1 MCLALCACG
10 RLSELVVAVDHGD
23 LTNARV
29 LLDRGA
35 DPNSEDADGNS
46 ALMLAV
52 WHGDADLV
60 ARMLAKHA
68 DPKHANDAGIT
79 ALHWAVDD
87 VVKTRALLD
96 AGADPNATDAAGI
109 TPLALAA
116 GRDGG
121 AEVVALLLAHGGDAK
136 RVGGRIGA
144 GDAAAARALL
154 AHGTDPKPTAALHL
168 AAVRGNVE
176 TLQLLLDHG
185 AQINAQAAL
194 GMTALMW
201 AAQMG
206 RPAAVTLLLAR
217 GANPNIVEL
226 FNGSTALM
234 QAAASE
240 RAGPDIARALLAA
253 NADVTTVDDEGAT
266 AFVWA
271 LRRGNPE
278 VINLLAAHEAGPRP
292 IAMRTAH
299 GKRVGDANTPR
310 AALGRAIPLLERA
323 RSKFRRIAGCPSCH
337 HDALPAMALEYVHAL
352 GLPIDLEARAT
363 EANATAESFRSR
375 REKFLEGLG
384 FADIVE
390 CAYLLVGLAAS
401 DYPPDDIT
409 AAMVRYLALRQ
420 DTDGRWP
427 TMMQRLPADGSDVAL
442 TALAI
447 RALHTY
453 MPGSEARIARGR
465 AYLEHVVAT
474 TNEDLVY
481 QLLGLH
487 WAGATELGTI
497 AIKLAERQRPDGSF
511 AQLDGL
517 LGDPYATAQAIVAL
531 REAGATPATDPV
543 IQRAVRFLLARQ
555 LTDGSWFV
563 ATRALRFQPFF
574 DSGFP
579 QGRSQYS
586 SILATAWA
594 VMALADV
601 DQLTP
606 TVQQ

>member
-1 MCLALCACG
+1 VLRRALLCLALCACG

-23 LTNARV
+23 LPNARS

-35 DPNSEDADGNS
+35 DPNAEDADGNS

-60 ARMLAKHA
+60 TRMLAKHA
-68 DPKHANDAGIT
+68 DPKHANDAGVT

-87 VVKTRALLD
+87 LAKTRALVD
-96 AGADPNATDAAGI
+96 AGADPNAADAAGL
-109 TPLALAA
+109 TPLELAA
-116 GRDGG
+116 GRDGDT
-121 AEVVALLLAHGGDAK
+121 AVVALLLAHGGDAK
-136 RVGGRIGA
+136 LVGGRIGA

-154 AHGTDPKPTAALHL
+154 EHGTDPKPTAALHL
-168 AAVRGNVE
+168 AAARGNVE

-185 AQINAQAAL
+185 ADINARAEL
-194 GMTALMW
+194 GMTPLMW

-206 RPAAVTLLLAR
+206 RPAAVTFLLAH

-226 FNGSTALM
+226 FNSSTALM

-240 RAGPDIARALLAA
+240 RADPDITKALLAA
-253 NADVTTVDDEGAT
+253 NADVTPVDDEGAS
-266 AFVWA
+266 ALGWA
-271 LRRGNPE
+271 IRRGNPE
-278 VINLLAAHEAGPRP
+278 IINLLASHEAGPRP
-292 IAMRTAH
+292 MAMRTPH
-299 GKRVGDANTPR
+299 GTRVGDANTPR
-310 AALGRAIPLLERA
+310 AAMLRAIPLLEHA
-323 RSKFRRIAGCPSCH
+323 RPKFRRLAGCPSCH
-337 HDALPAMALEYVHAL
+337 HDALPALALEHAHAI
-352 GLPIDLEARAT
+352 GLPIDLAARTAEAHT
-363 EANATAESFRSR
+363 TAESFRSQ
-375 REKFLEGLG
+375 REKFLEGIG

-409 AAMVRYLALRQ
+409 AAMARYLALAQ

-427 TMMQRLPADGSDVAL
+427 TMMQRTPADGSDVSL
-442 TALAI
+442 TALTI

-453 MPGSEARIARGR
+453 MPGSESRIARGR
-465 AYLEHVVAT
+465 AYLEHVDAT

-487 WAGATELGTI
+487 WAGAPTTAALVT
-497 AIKLAERQRPDGSF
+497 KLAARQRPDGSF

-531 REAGATPATDPV
+531 REAGAMPASDPV
-543 IQRAVRFLLARQ
+543 IQRAVKYLLARQ
-555 LTDGSWFV
+555 VTDGSWFV

-586 SILATAWA
+586 SALATAWA

-601 DQLTP
+601 Q
-606 TVQQ
+606 